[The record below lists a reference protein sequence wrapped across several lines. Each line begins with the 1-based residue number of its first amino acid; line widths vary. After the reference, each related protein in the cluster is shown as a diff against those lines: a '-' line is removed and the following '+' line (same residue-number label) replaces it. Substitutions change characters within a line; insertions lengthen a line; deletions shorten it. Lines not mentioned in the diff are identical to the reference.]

1 MILIFNFS
9 VFKIFTIRLER
20 TEVAQFGSKKICG
33 DVNKPTRVQS
43 DGYQHEEAAAN
54 RDGA

>member
-43 DGYQHEEAAAN
+43 DGYQHEEGAAN